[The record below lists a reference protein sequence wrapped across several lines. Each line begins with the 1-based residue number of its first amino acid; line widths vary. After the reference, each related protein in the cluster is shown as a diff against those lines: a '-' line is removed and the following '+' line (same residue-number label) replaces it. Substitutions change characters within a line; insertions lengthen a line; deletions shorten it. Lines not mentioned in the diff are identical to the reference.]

1 LPSLS
6 PKKVI
11 RPVADGTPYG
21 PPHDA
26 VLALPTATSSTG
38 TTTAAAPPRLYIMT
52 LPARAPHPL
61 AFDRITFH
69 GRVSQCLAALDGAW
83 AAWYLAVAA
92 PTGSVEVRKEWQWRR
107 AAGRVSVEKGKKTTQ
122 PPRPRARALP
132 SPSFFFPLSLSPA
145 PPSPPALQRFP
156 AAADIVAFR
165 IPPGV
170 FVKLHPG
177 TWHAGPLFEPGAC
190 VRRRRAEGGGG
201 REAAPPTMAFA
212 NLEMADTNV
221 TDHNTHV
228 YGERGGF
235 VVVPPAEEGAAGG

>member
-1 LPSLS
+1 MAAGGWACVGREREKNNP
-6 PKKVI
+6 
-11 RPVADGTPYG
+11 A
-21 PPHDA
+21 
-26 VLALPTATSSTG
+26 PT
-38 TTTAAAPPRLYIMT
+38 
-52 LPARAPHPL
+52 PARARAPL
-61 AFDRITFH
+61 SLI
-69 GRVSQCLAALDGAW
+69 
-83 AAWYLAVAA
+83 
-92 PTGSVEVRKEWQWRR
+92 
-107 AAGRVSVEKGKKTTQ
+107 
-122 PPRPRARALP
+122 
-132 SPSFFFPLSLSPA
+132 SFLSLSPA

-201 REAAPPTMAFA
+201 GEAAPPTMAFA

-228 YGERGGF
+228 YWERGGF